1 MKNLLNLQHSHI
13 AVIQIYVHSL
23 SHWSTANKPLE
34 LQREGCTQPHSNH
47 FPPLAVTMKADTA
60 ACDIIVEVTLRM
72 LLLSRF
78 AAVFVASHK
87 NTVTE
92 LNMQGGGDAS
102 A

>member
-1 MKNLLNLQHSHI
+1 
-13 AVIQIYVHSL
+13 
-23 SHWSTANKPLE
+23 
-34 LQREGCTQPHSNH
+34 
-47 FPPLAVTMKADTA
+47 MKADTA